1 VRHILRLGEN
11 KLAGGSRA
19 VDAELHCNGVC
30 GLEAND
36 AKAIDALIEAQKL
49 PPGPERTQALN
60 KATRLRNAAD
70 TYGYLFSNELTA
82 PK

>member
-1 VRHILRLGEN
+1 MSERCPDRDL
-11 KLAGGSRA
+11 
-19 VDAELHCNGVC
+19 
-30 GLEAND
+30 D

-49 PPGPERTQALN
+49 PPGPELTRALL

-70 TYGYLFSNELTA
+70 AYGYLFSNELTA